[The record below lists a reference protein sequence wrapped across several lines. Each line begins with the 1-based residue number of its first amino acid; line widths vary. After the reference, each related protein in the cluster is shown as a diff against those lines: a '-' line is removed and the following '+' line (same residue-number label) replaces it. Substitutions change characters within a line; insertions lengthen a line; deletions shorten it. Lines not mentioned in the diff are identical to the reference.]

1 LPLERVNNTAL
12 KQVVAVMM
20 KGGLSAKTINTYT
33 QVLKS
38 VDPFHLSVGHV
49 DSKHNVLVFPAEEVD
64 VSAIP

>member
-1 LPLERVNNTAL
+1 
-12 KQVVAVMM
+12 MM